1 MYLTREEERI
11 LAGEEGPS
19 RQLAMKLIVR
29 VGEALGAERLVR
41 VSHVHVSG
49 VSYSNIGDYGLEF
62 IETLAASGRVAV
74 YSTFNPAGFPLG
86 DVEPPYTVPS
96 EDARKQKRI
105 IDALIRMG
113 FEPSGTCI
121 PYTLR
126 EPRPGEHLAWGES
139 SAVAVAN
146 TLYGART
153 NREGGPVALA
163 AALVGRTYLWG
174 LHLDENRRPTKLV
187 KVEASIRDGLAAGV
201 LGYIVGSRFSGEVP
215 YIDVNPLDKWQ
226 VVSLC
231 AAAAASG
238 STAMCVIKGVSPEDQ
253 GPPLGV
259 EKVAVD
265 RRDIEAAREEVETA
279 GIDEAELFF
288 TGCPHHP
295 KRAVSKILQVL
306 ERYGVSRLRRPIW
319 IAIPGGAAGSLRKA
333 IAGLRERGIH
343 VLPGTCLV
351 VSTLSKA
358 GIRAI
363 ATDSV
368 KTAFYMPRRHGVRV
382 ALSSLE
388 DFVKKYGV

>member
-29 VGEALGAERLVR
+29 VGEALGAERLVK

-62 IETLAASGRVAV
+62 IEALAASGRVAV

-86 DVEPPYTVPS
+86 GLEPPYAVPR
-96 EDARKQKRI
+96 EYVNKQKKI
-105 IDALIRMG
+105 IDTLIRMG

-126 EPRPGEHLAWGES
+126 EPRLGEHLAWGES

-163 AALVGRTYLWG
+163 AALVGRIYLWG
-174 LHLDENRRPTKLV
+174 LHLDHNRRPTKLV
-187 KVEASIRDGLAAGV
+187 KVGASIRDVLTAGV
-201 LGYIVGSRFSGEVP
+201 LGYIVGSSFSGEVP
-215 YIDVNPLDKWQ
+215 YIEVNPLDKWQ

-238 STAMCVIKGVSPEDQ
+238 NTAMCIIKGISPEDQ

-279 GIDEAELFF
+279 SIDEAELFF

-295 KRAVSKILQVL
+295 EHVVNKILHVL
-306 ERYGVSRLRRPIW
+306 ERHGVSRLRRPIW
-319 IAIPGGAAGSLRKA
+319 VAIPGSAARSLRRA
-333 IAGLRERGIH
+333 IAGLRERGVYI
-343 VLPGTCLV
+343 LPGTCLV
-351 VSTLSKA
+351 VSTLSRA
-358 GIRAI
+358 GIKAI

-368 KTAFYMPRRHGVRV
+368 KTAFYMPRRHGIRV
-382 ALSSLE
+382 ALSFLE